1 MNYRSRCGT
10 CPGAAITT
18 ARYYTPSGCSIQGQ
32 GITPNIVV
40 EATAPPA
47 DPAEAET
54 PRERD
59 LQKRL
64 RNEQGDRAVEN
75 KRLDDYQLQMAL
87 DYLKSWSV
95 VAKQMVK

>member
-1 MNYRSRCGT
+1 MGSCF
-10 CPGAAITT
+10 ATT
-18 ARYYTPSGCSIQGQ
+18 DPMD
-32 GITPNIVV
+32 
-40 EATAPPA
+40 A
-47 DPAEAET
+47 DT

-64 RNEQGDRAVEN
+64 RNEQGERAVEA

-95 VAKQMVK
+95 VAKQMVKG